1 MGRVKRKNR
10 IIQTKEI
17 NMYENFK
24 SGFICVAGLANAG
37 KSTLTNALVGEK
49 VSIVSWRPQTTRN
62 KLLGIINGEDFQ
74 MVLIDTPGIHKVRNH
89 LGEYMMQAVEKG
101 LKDVD
106 GVVYVI
112 DGARGLQKEDYE
124 FLEKNAAKV
133 PIVVA
138 LNKEDA
144 ITKETVFASLEKLS
158 AIEGLHAVV
167 PISAKKADN
176 LEPLLDE
183 LKALLP
189 YGVPMYP
196 TDMFTDST
204 MRFQATEIIREKALY
219 LLDKEVPYGIGVY
232 INKFE
237 EREDKPLCE
246 IDADIIVEKQSHKA
260 IVIGKGGEMLK
271 QIATKAR
278 KDLEE
283 MIGTQVFLTL
293 YVRVKNEWR
302 NSDLVMKEL
311 GYDIKALK
319 KD

>member
-1 MGRVKRKNR
+1 
-10 IIQTKEI
+10 
-17 NMYENFK
+17 MYEDFK
-24 SGFICVAGLANAG
+24 SGFICIAGLANAG

-62 KLLGIINGEDFQ
+62 KLLGIINGEGYQ
-74 MVLIDTPGIHKVRNH
+74 MVLIDTPGIHRARNQ
-89 LGEYMMQAVEKG
+89 LGQYMMQAVESS

-112 DGARGLQKEDYE
+112 DAAKGLLQDDYT
-124 FLEKNAAKV
+124 FLEKNAKKV

-144 ITKETVFASLEKLS
+144 VTRETMLASLSKLNS
-158 AIEGLHAVV
+158 IPNIKAIV
-167 PISAKKADN
+167 PISAKKGEN
-176 LEPLLDE
+176 IEPLMHE
-183 LKALLP
+183 LLELLP
-189 YGVPMYP
+189 EGAPMYP
-196 TDMFTDST
+196 EDIYTESS
-204 MRFQATEIIREKALY
+204 MRFMATEIIREKALY

-237 EREDKPLCE
+237 EREDQPIVD

-271 QIATKAR
+271 QIATRAR

-283 MIGTQVFLTL
+283 MIGSQVFLTL

-302 NSDLVMKEL
+302 DDDRIMKEL
-311 GYDIKALK
+311 GYDLKALK

>member
-1 MGRVKRKNR
+1 
-10 IIQTKEI
+10 
-17 NMYENFK
+17 MYENFK

-62 KLLGIINGEDFQ
+62 KLLGIINGDDFQ

-112 DGARGLQKEDYE
+112 DGTRGLQKEDYE
-124 FLEKNAAKV
+124 FLEKNAQKV

-176 LEPLLDE
+176 LESLLDE
-183 LKALLP
+183 LKSLLP

-302 NSDLVMKEL
+302 DNDLVMREL